1 MDRQTTATIV
11 GTIAGTIL
19 LPACLISPA
28 LVLGCATVMTVCIP
42 FMDRDRP

>member
-11 GTIAGTIL
+11 GTVAGTIL

-28 LVLGCATVMTVCIP
+28 LVLGCAAVMTVCIP
-42 FMDRDRP
+42 FMDRP